1 MRGRRQYA
9 RKGRRHGKGA
19 IWLLSLGLPMFASA
33 MPLDQAVRAGLAIH
47 PEVRSAMA
55 EADRAGTEVEMAK
68 GGYYPSVTMSGG
80 PQEFDFGEIVYDL
93 TASQMLY
100 DWGRVTSKVDSAS
113 ATQRKLSEAV
123 LVARDDAA
131 LDIVETYL
139 DVLASERRVEAVRE
153 HIQRLDGIR
162 EMTQARGGDGYADR
176 SELDRANL
184 ELSRAQEQLSLEK
197 GNLQDARNQYA
208 ILVGQEPAD
217 LVEPEPMSLQRY
229 LAASDM
235 ARVIRESPLQ
245 RKALEDANVAEAE
258 VREAKASLLPQLNLE
273 ASALRREIGGHPESD
288 SVVSLRFRMDTF
300 QGLSNFR
307 RPTAAQQRLES
318 AKWSA
323 DAMQRG
329 HPPAIAE
336 PLRQR
341 RHAALAG
348 TVADPAGDRVGAGRR
363 VVSRT
368 VRGWP
373 ARRDRPAQR
382 AARAVRGRAATDQPA
397 DRTQAHRVSGGRA
410 SRPVGSAIGEPAE
423 SWKLRKPRITS

>member
-1 MRGRRQYA
+1 
-9 RKGRRHGKGA
+9 
-19 IWLLSLGLPMFASA
+19 
-33 MPLDQAVRAGLAIH
+33 
-47 PEVRSAMA
+47 
-55 EADRAGTEVEMAK
+55 
-68 GGYYPSVTMSGG
+68 MSGG

-139 DVLASERRVEAVRE
+139 DVLASERPGGGGARN
-153 HIQRLDGIR
+153 ILRLDGIR

-217 LVEPEPMSLQRY
+217 LVEPEPMSLPRY

-273 ASALRREIGGHPESD
+273 ASALRRRSAGIRKATRWYPCASAWTP
-288 SVVSLRFRMDTF
+288 SR
-300 QGLSNFR
+300 GLSNFR

-323 DAMQRG
+323 DAMQRDIRRQLQNLFDNG
-329 HPPAIAE
+329 DT
-336 PLRQR
+336 LRWREQS
-341 RHAALAG
+341 L
-348 TVADPAGDRVGAGRR
+348 TQQVTESEQVGELYREQFEVGRR
-363 VVSRT
+363 DVIDLLNVQRE
-368 VRGWP
+368 RFE
-373 ARRDRPAQR
+373 AERQLINLRIERKRIEYR
-382 AARAVRGRAATDQPA
+382 AAAQ
-397 DRTQAHRVSGGRA
+397 
-410 SRPVGSAIGEPAE
+410 VGLLGPLLENRLNHGS
-423 SWKLRKPRITS
+423 

>member
-1 MRGRRQYA
+1 
-9 RKGRRHGKGA
+9 
-19 IWLLSLGLPMFASA
+19 
-33 MPLDQAVRAGLAIH
+33 
-47 PEVRSAMA
+47 
-55 EADRAGTEVEMAK
+55 
-68 GGYYPSVTMSGG
+68 
-80 PQEFDFGEIVYDL
+80 
-93 TASQMLY
+93 MLY

-273 ASALRREIGGHPESD
+273 ASALRGRSAGIRKATRWYPCASAWTPSRG
-288 SVVSLRFRMDTF
+288 F
-300 QGLSNFR
+300 
-307 RPTAAQQRLES
+307 PTS
-318 AKWSA
+318 
-323 DAMQRG
+323 
-329 HPPAIAE
+329 
-336 PLRQR
+336 
-341 RHAALAG
+341 
-348 TVADPAGDRVGAGRR
+348 AGRPPR
-363 VVSRT
+363 SSAWSRRNGAPT
-368 VRGWP
+368 RCS
-373 ARRDRPAQR
+373 
-382 AARAVRGRAATDQPA
+382 ATSA
-397 DRTQAHRVSGGRA
+397 GNCRTSSTTATRCAGGN
-410 SRPVGSAIGEPAE
+410 SR
-423 SWKLRKPRITS
+423 

>member
-1 MRGRRQYA
+1 MAQ
-9 RKGRRHGKGA
+9 
-19 IWLLSLGLPMFASA
+19 I
-33 MPLDQAVRAGLAIH
+33 RAKF
-47 PEVRSAMA
+47 
-55 EADRAGTEVEMAK
+55 RAALH
-68 GGYYPSVTMSGG
+68 
-80 PQEFDFGEIVYDL
+80 EIVYDL

-139 DVLASERRVEAVRE
+139 DVLASERRVEVVRE

-217 LVEPEPMSLQRY
+217 L

-323 DAMQRG
+323 DAMQRDIRRQLQNLFDNG
-329 HPPAIAE
+329 DT
-336 PLRQR
+336 LRWREQS
-341 RHAALAG
+341 L
-348 TVADPAGDRVGAGRR
+348 TQQVTESEQVGELYREQFEVGRR
-363 VVSRT
+363 DVIDLLNVQRE
-368 VRGWP
+368 RFE
-373 ARRDRPAQR
+373 AERQLINLRIERKRIEYR
-382 AARAVRGRAATDQPA
+382 AAAQ
-397 DRTQAHRVSGGRA
+397 
-410 SRPVGSAIGEPAE
+410 VGLLGPLLENRLNHGS
-423 SWKLRKPRITS
+423 

>member
-113 ATQRKLSEAV
+113 ATQRKLS
-123 LVARDDAA
+123 
-131 LDIVETYL
+131 
-139 DVLASERRVEAVRE
+139 EAVRE

-323 DAMQRG
+323 DAMQRDIRRQLQNLFDNG
-329 HPPAIAE
+329 DT
-336 PLRQR
+336 LRWREQS
-341 RHAALAG
+341 L
-348 TVADPAGDRVGAGRR
+348 TQQVTESEQVGELYREQFEVGRR
-363 VVSRT
+363 DVIDLLNVQRE
-368 VRGWP
+368 RFE
-373 ARRDRPAQR
+373 AERQLINLRIERKRIEYR
-382 AARAVRGRAATDQPA
+382 AAAQ
-397 DRTQAHRVSGGRA
+397 
-410 SRPVGSAIGEPAE
+410 VGLLGPLLENRLNHGS
-423 SWKLRKPRITS
+423 